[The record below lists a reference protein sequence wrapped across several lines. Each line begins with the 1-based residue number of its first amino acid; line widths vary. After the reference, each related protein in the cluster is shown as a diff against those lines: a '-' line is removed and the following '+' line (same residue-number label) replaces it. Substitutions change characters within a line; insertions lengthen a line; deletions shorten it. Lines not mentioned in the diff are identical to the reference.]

1 MDDKRTLLLL
11 QRGLA
16 AYEKIK
22 NKELHYVYLK
32 DGKYHELV
40 FTPKKEHFLHLC
52 GLDYINPKTKKPLSA
67 KDFYGLVKKGR
78 VSLHNIAKGNHA
90 DQKLQIIDQLDALL
104 SCNVRVLDTK
114 TTSLKLT
121 FYRGLRTG
129 KAIFCLALVEAN
141 EYRPTGKYVPL
152 SLLDIRRNH
161 FSGPDIPKGH
171 PVHCVYLVE
180 EKSRVVEVLCMKED
194 FVAYE
199 SKKSYPYEGT
209 FTAAAD

>member
-11 QRGLA
+11 QRGLE
-16 AYEKIK
+16 AYEKLK

-32 DGKYHELV
+32 NGKYRELV

-52 GLDYINPKTKKPLSA
+52 GLNYINPKTNKPSSA
-67 KDFYGLVKKGR
+67 KDFYGIVKKGKMNLR
-78 VSLHNIAKGNHA
+78 NINKGQHS

-114 TTSLKLT
+114 TTSLNLT

-129 KAIFCLALVEAN
+129 KAIFCLALTEAD
-141 EYRPTGKYVPL
+141 EYKPTGEYVPL

-161 FSGPDIPKGH
+161 FSGPAIPKGE
-171 PVHCVYLVE
+171 PVHCVYLVH
-180 EKSRVVEVLCMKED
+180 EKSREVEIISKNED
-194 FVAYE
+194 FVTYE
-199 SKKSYPYEGT
+199 SRKNYLYEGMVAT
-209 FTAAAD
+209 TD